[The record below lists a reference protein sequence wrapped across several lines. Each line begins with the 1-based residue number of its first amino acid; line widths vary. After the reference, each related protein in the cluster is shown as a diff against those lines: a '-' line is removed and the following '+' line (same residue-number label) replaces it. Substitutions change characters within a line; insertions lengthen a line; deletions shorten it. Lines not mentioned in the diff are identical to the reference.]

1 MNGYTGKLIILVVG
15 AVFALAAGL
24 GQDSLGRLND
34 RVDTH
39 EERIN
44 ACHVDTAV
52 IRANSDHSVSVL
64 DRLEKQLDRIEL
76 DIDRLEDR
84 LESHADPPLQQR

>member
-24 GQDSLGRLND
+24 GQDALGRLTD

-39 EERIN
+39 EARIN

-52 IRANSDHSVSVL
+52 IRANSDSVVVAL
-64 DRLEKQLDRIEL
+64 ERIEKQLDRIEL
-76 DIDRLEDR
+76 DVDRLEDR
-84 LESHADPPLQQR
+84 LEPHADPPLQR